1 MGKMLVAARDLE
13 EGTTLAAS
21 DLAAKSPANGGLP
34 PYELERVVGRALCR
48 SLREDEPLTEADLV
62 A

>member
-34 PYELERVVGRALCR
+34 PYELDRVVGRALAR
-48 SLREDEPLTEADLV
+48 SLREDEPLTEADLGP
-62 A
+62 